1 MGLDWVGTGGL
12 GSLRYATTRGLWDR
26 PTWHKE
32 LMGYRASP
40 PFERVYIICVWANP
54 AAPGGLQG

>member
-1 MGLDWVGTGGL
+1 MAGMGLDWVGTGDL

-32 LMGYRASP
+32 LMG
-40 PFERVYIICVWANP
+40 
-54 AAPGGLQG
+54 L